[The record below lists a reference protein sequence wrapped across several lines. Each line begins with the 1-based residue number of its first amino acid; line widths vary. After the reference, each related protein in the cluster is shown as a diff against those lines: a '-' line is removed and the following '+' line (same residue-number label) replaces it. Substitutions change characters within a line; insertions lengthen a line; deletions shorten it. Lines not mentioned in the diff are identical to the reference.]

1 MRFMKVLLN
10 FLMTTVIGGLLVLLP
25 VALFVFILGDVL
37 AMVAALAAPI
47 AELLPVEELGG
58 ASVATLVALALIIGF
73 CFLVGL
79 VARTAIGSRL
89 GGWVEGA
96 VLRRVPVYGMLKTL
110 SQQFIGTDTAE
121 KSMFLPA
128 VLSLPQDSLQ
138 LVYVIEEHGNGFS
151 TVMIPSVPAALAG
164 PLQYVRSERLRKLEV
179 PLARVVQSLQ
189 GCGIGAGPLFA
200 PDTSAPS
207 AAS

>member
-1 MRFMKVLLN
+1 MRLMKV
-10 FLMTTVIGGLLVLLP
+10 FLSFLSTTVIGGLLVLVP
-25 VALFVFILGDVL
+25 VALLVLILDDVL
-37 AMVAALAAPI
+37 VMVVELVAPLA
-47 AELLPVEELGG
+47 EMLPVEKLGG
-58 ASVATLVALALIIGF
+58 ESVATLVALALIVAF

-79 VARTAIGSRL
+79 LARTAIGSRL

-96 VLRRVPVYGMLKTL
+96 VLRRVPAYGMLKTL
-110 SQQFIGTDTAE
+110 SQQFAGRGTAE
-121 KSMFLPA
+121 QSMFVPA

-189 GCGIGAGPLFA
+189 ACGIGAGPLFA

>member
-1 MRFMKVLLN
+1 MRFMKKLLN
-10 FLMTTVIGGLLVLLP
+10 FLSTSVIGGLLVVAPVVLL
-25 VALFVFILGDVL
+25 VFILGAVREI
-37 AMVAALAAPI
+37 VASLVAPV
-47 AELLPVEELGG
+47 AGMLPVERVGG
-58 ASVATLVALALIIGF
+58 DHAANLVAIGLIVGF

-96 VLRRVPVYGMLKTL
+96 VLRRVPAYGLLKTL
-110 SQQFIGTDTAE
+110 SRHFVETDLADQ
-121 KSMFLPA
+121 SMFVPA

-151 TVMIPSVPAALAG
+151 TVMIPSVPAAVSG
-164 PLQYVRSERLRKLEV
+164 PLQCVPNERLRRLEV

-189 GCGIGAGPLFA
+189 GFGIGAGPLFA

-207 AAS
+207 SAS

>member
-1 MRFMKVLLN
+1 MRVMKVLLN
-10 FLMTTVIGGLLVLLP
+10 FLLTTVIGGLLVVVPVVLL
-25 VALFVFILGDVL
+25 VLILGDLL
-37 AMVAALAAPI
+37 AMVAELVAPI
-47 AELLPVEELGG
+47 ADILPVDRLGG
-58 ASVATLVALALIIGF
+58 ASVATLVALALIMGF

-110 SQQFIGTDTAE
+110 SQQFVGTDTASQ
-121 KSMFLPA
+121 SMFAPA

-200 PDTSAPS
+200 PDTSAPP
-207 AAS
+207 ART

>member
-10 FLMTTVIGGLLVLLP
+10 FLMTTVIGGLLVAVP
-25 VALFVFILGDVL
+25 VALLVLILGDVL
-37 AMVAALAAPI
+37 AMVA
-47 AELLPVEELGG
+47 
-58 ASVATLVALALIIGF
+58 
-73 CFLVGL
+73 GL

-89 GGWVEGA
+89 GGWVESA
-96 VLRRVPVYGMLKTL
+96 VLRRVPAYGMLKTL
-110 SQQFIGTDTAE
+110 SQQFVGTDTANP
-121 KSMFLPA
+121 SMFIPA
-128 VLSLPQDSLQ
+128 VLSLPEDSLQ

-164 PLQYVRSERLRKLEV
+164 PLQYVRSQRLRKLEV

-200 PDTSAPS
+200 PDTCAPS
-207 AAS
+207 VRS

>member
-1 MRFMKVLLN
+1 MRLMKVLLS
-10 FLMTTVIGGLLVLLP
+10 FLTTTVIGGLLVLVP
-25 VALFVFILGDVL
+25 VALLVLVLDDVL
-37 AMVAALAAPI
+37 AMVVELVAPV
-47 AELLPVEELGG
+47 ADLLPVESLGG
-58 ASVATLVALALIIGF
+58 DGVATIVALALIFAF

-79 VARTAIGSRL
+79 VARTTIGSRA

-96 VLRRVPVYGMLKTL
+96 VLRRVPAYGMLKTL
-110 SQQFIGTDTAE
+110 SQRFVGTGTADQ
-121 KSMFLPA
+121 SMFVPA
-128 VLSLPQDSLQ
+128 VLSLPEDSLQ

-179 PLARVVQSLQ
+179 PLARVVQTLQ

-200 PDTSAPS
+200 PD
-207 AAS
+207 ASRRSVAS